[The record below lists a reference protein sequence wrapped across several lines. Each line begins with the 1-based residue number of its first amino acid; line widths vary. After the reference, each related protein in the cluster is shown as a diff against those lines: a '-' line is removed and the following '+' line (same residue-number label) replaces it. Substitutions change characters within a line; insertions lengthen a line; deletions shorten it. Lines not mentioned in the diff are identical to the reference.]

1 MQQLF
6 RPFNVVLSGNPL
18 LHVTAATQL
27 PQRNHGKATAAEHF
41 GVTQR

>member
-6 RPFNVVLSGNPL
+6 RLFNVVLSGNPL
-18 LHVTAATQL
+18 LHVTNAAQA
-27 PQRNHGKATAAEHF
+27 QHNHCKATAAEHF

>member
-18 LHVTAATQL
+18 LHVTNVALAQHKRNLTTAKQL
-27 PQRNHGKATAAEHF
+27 LQSIS
-41 GVTQR
+41 V